1 MGRGI
6 LKSLPP
12 LKVKSPSVWHDTCL
26 YYTEAKK
33 SKKMYKKELADTL
46 HSLLA
51 HNIVSFIY
59 QKVNGEIRHAFG
71 TRNLDLAGNYTGT
84 TIPTPNGAEQPN
96 SYYDVEKM
104 GWRSYKPENLISID
118 GVIARTDTDFAKKP
132 TLPNEPPKETKKPEL
147 PKREIPVSKPM
158 GNGGVDIDKFLGGIF
173 GGFGLARPSKEEI
186 RKSMDDLDK
195 DITIGNPTGK
205 RFNDGKIHTPVGGV
219 PVPVDDF
226 ARLVA
231 KYVVDEF
238 VSRIKG

>member
-1 MGRGI
+1 MNEI
-6 LKSLPP
+6 
-12 LKVKSPSVWHDTCL
+12 
-26 YYTEAKK
+26 
-33 SKKMYKKELADTL
+33 ADTL

-132 TLPNEPPKETKKPEL
+132 TLPNGQPKETKKPEL

-158 GNGGVDIDKFLGGIF
+158 GNGGADISKILGGIF
-173 GGFGLARPSKEEI
+173 NGFGVPMGEI
-186 RKSMDDLDK
+186 RKSMEDLDK
-195 DITIGNPTGK
+195 DIVIGAPAHSPKIGTPTATEKSVALPLNG
-205 RFNDGKIHTPVGGV
+205 
-219 PVPVDDF
+219 VPVDDF
-226 ARLVA
+226 AKLVA

>member
-1 MGRGI
+1 MNEI
-6 LKSLPP
+6 
-12 LKVKSPSVWHDTCL
+12 
-26 YYTEAKK
+26 
-33 SKKMYKKELADTL
+33 ADTL

-51 HNIVSFIY
+51 NNIVSFTFR
-59 QKVNGEIRHAFG
+59 KVNGEIRHAIG
-71 TRNLDLAGNYTGT
+71 TRNIVLAEFRTSTY
-84 TIPTPNGAEQPN
+84 IPRPKGPEQPY
-96 SYYDVEKM
+96 SYFDIEKM

-118 GVIARTDTDFAKKP
+118 KVIPSTEKLTS
-132 TLPNEPPKETKKPEL
+132 LNERPKEAKKPEL

-173 GGFGLARPSKEEI
+173 GGFGLARPPKEEI

-195 DITIGNPTGK
+195 DITIANPTGK
-205 RFNDGKIHTPVGGV
+205 RYNDGKIHTPVGGV

>member
-1 MGRGI
+1 MNEI
-6 LKSLPP
+6 
-12 LKVKSPSVWHDTCL
+12 
-26 YYTEAKK
+26 AN
-33 SKKMYKKELADTL
+33 TL
-46 HSLLA
+46 HTLLA
-51 HNIVSFIY
+51 HNIVSFTFR
-59 QKVNGEIRHAFG
+59 KVNGEIRHAKG
-71 TRNLDLAGNYTGT
+71 TRNLDIARNHTGEY
-84 TIPTPNGAEQPN
+84 IPNPRCEEQPN
-96 SYYDVEKM
+96 SYYDVEVM

-118 GVIARTDTDFAKKP
+118 GVVARTDTDFAKKP
-132 TLPNEPPKETKKPEL
+132 TLLNEPPKETKKPEL

-173 GGFGLARPSKEEI
+173 GGLGLARPPKEEI

-219 PVPVDDF
+219 PVPVDNF

>member
-1 MGRGI
+1 MNEIANNLR
-6 LKSLPP
+6 
-12 LKVKSPSVWHDTCL
+12 
-26 YYTEAKK
+26 
-33 SKKMYKKELADTL
+33 
-46 HSLLA
+46 SLLTN
-51 HNIVSFIY
+51 NIVSFTY
-59 QKVNGEIRHAFG
+59 QKVNGEIRHAVG
-71 TRNLDLAGNYTGT
+71 TRNLTLASRYTQT
-84 TIPTPNGAEQPN
+84 EIPAPKGEEQPN

-118 GVIARTDTDFAKKP
+118 GFKIGWRSA
-132 TLPNEPPKETKKPEL
+132 EPAKKPEL

-173 GGFGLARPSKEEI
+173 GGLGLARPPKEEI

-195 DITIGNPTGK
+195 DITIANPTGK
-205 RFNDGKIHTPVGGV
+205 RYNDGKIHTPVGGV